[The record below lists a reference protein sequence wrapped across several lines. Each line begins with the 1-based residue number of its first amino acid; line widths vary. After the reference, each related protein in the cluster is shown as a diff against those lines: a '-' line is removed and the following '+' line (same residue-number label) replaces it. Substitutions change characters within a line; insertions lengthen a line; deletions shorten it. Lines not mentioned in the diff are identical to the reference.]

1 MIFKTRELEDLA
13 RKGDGQKQLGKYF
26 QRAQVKECYKIFS
39 IVLTDDISFEDMLC
53 VSQLINNTCLTD

>member
-26 QRAQVKECYKIFS
+26 
-39 IVLTDDISFEDMLC
+39 
-53 VSQLINNTCLTD
+53 